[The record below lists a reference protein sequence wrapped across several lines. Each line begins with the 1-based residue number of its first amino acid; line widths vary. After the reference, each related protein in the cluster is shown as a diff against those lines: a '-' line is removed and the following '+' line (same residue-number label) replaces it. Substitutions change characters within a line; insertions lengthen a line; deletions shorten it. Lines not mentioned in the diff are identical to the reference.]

1 MSLTPLPQ
9 SGKLAGGE
17 PDPSHRRRFRR
28 RVGLLAAVGIA
39 CVIGW
44 QASTAHPLVSMQGI
58 RTMVE
63 AFAAAPTGT
72 PTRPPASPTT
82 PATATATATPFVPRA
97 GFVEPPAPFLR
108 FGRPFDPPDLA
119 IPERSYLYGTNAEG
133 TLLLHH
139 GDDLGAP
146 FGSDVRSIG
155 DGTVVY
161 AGLDTKRL
169 FGPMADFYGRLVVIG
184 HDAGGADASADASAG
199 ATLYSLYGHLSSTS
213 LGAGQKVRRGDV
225 IGKVGMAGIALGP
238 HLHLEIRADPFDYE
252 VTRNPLLYI
261 APVPGTGVV
270 VARVLD
276 AVGRPL
282 DKAMVGLFALDG
294 GERWVAQ
301 SRTYPADHVH
311 PSEPWGENV
320 AFNDLPPGRY
330 ALQMVHHSQTVR
342 TEFEIAA
349 DRATYALLA
358 P

>member
-28 RVGLLAAVGIA
+28 RVGLLAAVG
-39 CVIGW
+39 VVGVVGW
-44 QASTAHPLVSMQGI
+44 QASTAHPLVSMPAI
-58 RTMVE
+58 RTMVGSFGE
-63 AFAAAPTGT
+63 TATAT
-72 PTRPPASPTT
+72 PTRPPASPT
-82 PATATATATPFVPRA
+82 PQATATATATPFVPA
-97 GFVEPPAPFLR
+97 PGLIDPPPPFLR

-146 FGSDVRSIG
+146 SGSDVRAIG

-184 HDAGGADASADASAG
+184 HADGGADASAG

-213 LGAGQKVRRGDV
+213 VGAGRRVRRGDV

-238 HLHLEIRADPFDYE
+238 HLHLEIRVDPFDYE
-252 VTRNPLLYI
+252 ATRNPLLYI
-261 APVPGTGVV
+261 APVSGTGVV

-301 SRTYPADHVH
+301 ARTYPADHVH

-330 ALQMVHHSQTVR
+330 ALQTIHHSQTVR
-342 TEFEIAA
+342 TEFMIAA
-349 DRATYALLA
+349 DRATYAVLA